1 MTRAT
6 SNLREFAVR
15 LIAHEAKLNNSPQT
29 GTLAGFLVSEK
40 FRPHLATLMGTLGF
54 RALVSRAL
62 ALASAQVPWLHA
74 VHVKSDGMLDGLD
87 LPELEAQVS
96 REKIAEGGAEL
107 IAQLLGLL
115 VTFIGANLTLQLV
128 CDIWPRVPL
137 SDLNLAKG
145 EENEK

>member
-1 MTRAT
+1 
-6 SNLREFAVR
+6 
-15 LIAHEAKLNNSPQT
+15 
-29 GTLAGFLVSEK
+29 
-40 FRPHLATLMGTLGF
+40 MGTLGF